1 MISRALR
8 TRSDRTRKATA
19 LMVTGLVAL
28 TVAVLATFAPPGAA
42 QGQSVSTSTLPD
54 AGVLRLR
61 TGTENHFRLEPTSG
75 SAVTQTWT
83 SPGCKVQPTQP
94 PGATLVALSSTPHN
108 RSYPGFFGGS
118 LGVGSSSEG
127 NGQPCGRID
136 PNQTLTLSLVQS
148 AGSALAGRFIDYAE
162 LDIEGKFGATYR
174 ITGYV
179 GSTEM
184 LSQTYATT
192 GPDSGPDSGDGDNFR
207 IRFPKTGK
215 TVMNKLV
222 ISIVGSKGAV
232 SLEGGSDGTTPCDGS
247 DANSAGCADFSLGQS
262 LDGGE
267 GTTDSLFHLV
277 EVDGLLDCGQTVTQ
291 GGNGTPSS
299 SLERLPNASG
309 SCTAIPY
316 NLDSSVVNCPP
327 NSLQCIFLQKD
338 LLGQLAR
345 FYWTVTWTPEPG
357 QYQESETEFDFG
369 EGFRPLQQCL
379 KDADADG
386 FPELPP
392 TASTT
397 DPADATD
404 PWCVVSTSAALDVDT
419 GLTTVTEKYFGVA
432 DPTGRR

>member
-1 MISRALR
+1 MSRR
-8 TRSDRTRKATA
+8 TPRTGSRRTRKATA
-19 LMVTGLVAL
+19 LTLTGLVAL

-61 TGTENHFRLEPTSG
+61 TGTENHFRLEPTTG

-83 SPGCKVQPTQP
+83 SPGCKVSLASAPS
-94 PGATLVALSSTPHN
+94 LVSLSSTPN

-118 LGVGSSSEG
+118 LGVGSNAEG
-127 NGQPCGRID
+127 NGQPCGRVD
-136 PNQTLTLSLVQS
+136 PGQTLTLTLDQG

-174 ITGYV
+174 IAGYV
-179 GSTEM
+179 GSTEI

-215 TVMNKLV
+215 TVINKLV
-222 ISIVGSKGAV
+222 ISIVGSTGAA
-232 SLEGGSDGTTPCDGS
+232 SLEGGADGTAPCDGS
-247 DANSAGCADFSLGQS
+247 DANSAGCADFSLGRS
-262 LDGGE
+262 LDGGA
-267 GTTDSLFHLV
+267 GTTDSLFHLI

-309 SCTAIPY
+309 TCTAIPY
-316 NLDSSVVNCPP
+316 NLDSSLVSCPP
-327 NSLQCIFLQKD
+327 GSLQCIFLQKD

-357 QYQESETEFDFG
+357 QYQETETEFDFG
-369 EGFRPLQQCL
+369 DGFRPLQQCL
-379 KDADADG
+379 ADANTNTDG

-392 TASTT
+392 TASST

-404 PWCVVSTSAALDVDT
+404 PWCVVSTSAVLDVVT
-419 GLTTVTEKYFGVA
+419 GLTTVTERYFGVA